1 MAPCPHPLRTWRS
14 AKQAPR
20 RRAALILFFIVAIWA
35 WSDSHSGV
43 GSRAFTLSSTSVLTI
58 AAKVLG
64 ILLCSVVA
72 CLLAIVFGGGAV
84 VATLVKAA
92 VEKLDRDVLGV
103 DVTIESLEVSIYRGL
118 VDIKGLVVANAQG
131 YSADYLLKVDRALAD
146 VSILNLIRS
155 GLREII
161 VEKII
166 FSNVDVIWEKSGMT
180 QSNVKEIL
188 EHMAARR
195 KKVGQSSEGSKPKA
209 QDAAKQTKKPSKRKV
224 IVREVKFEDIGV
236 KIASHILQ
244 GAGMRVAIA
253 DIDYPDFS
261 ADHGSYI
268 GDDIAEIL
276 LMSLLK
282 TVVENTAGKSIGDKF
297 F

>member
-1 MAPCPHPLRTWRS
+1 M
-14 AKQAPR
+14 
-20 RRAALILFFIVAIWA
+20 ILFFIVAIWA

-72 CLLAIVFGGGAV
+72 CLLAIVFGGGPV